1 MSLLRDDQAT
11 TLNEAQTAVGGT
23 ELAPRIRPKRGWPA
37 GDHKVSIT
45 EARELVD
52 RRRRAAE
59 QPAGAF
65 KKSALER
72 LLNQTGC
79 VGVRI
84 YYGMHPDG
92 QPALVLVGVDEYGE
106 EMLDGE
112 LLERNF
118 PCPPFC
124 PMGPSLRSARP

>member
-1 MSLLRDDQAT
+1 
-11 TLNEAQTAVGGT
+11 
-23 ELAPRIRPKRGWPA
+23 
-37 GDHKVSIT
+37 
-45 EARELVD
+45 VD
-52 RRRRAAE
+52 RRRRATE
-59 QPAGAF
+59 PPAGAF
-65 KKSALER
+65 KREALER

-79 VGVRI
+79 AGIRI

-112 LLERNF
+112 LAERSF

-124 PMGPSLRSARP
+124 PGGPSLRAS

>member
-1 MSLLRDDQAT
+1 MSLLRDDQT
-11 TLNEAQTAVGGT
+11 ITLADAEAAVASPD
-23 ELAPRIRPKRGWPA
+23 LAPRIRPKRGWPE
-37 GDHKVSIT
+37 GDHKVTIT
-45 EARELVD
+45 EARDLVD

-65 KKSALER
+65 KREALDR
-72 LLNQTGC
+72 ILGQTGC
-79 VGVRI
+79 AGIRI

-112 LLERNF
+112 LAEKNY

-124 PMGPSLRSARP
+124 PLGPSLRANR

>member
-1 MSLLRDDQAT
+1 MSLLRDDHAT
-11 TLNEAQTAVGGT
+11 TLTEARAATAPSAPT
-23 ELAPRIRPKRGWPA
+23 PRIRPKRGWPA
-37 GDHKVSIT
+37 GDHKIAIT

-65 KKSALER
+65 KREALER
-72 LLNQTGC
+72 ILDQTGC
-79 VGVRI
+79 AGIRI

-92 QPALVLVGVDEYGE
+92 QPALVLVGVDQYGE

-112 LLERNF
+112 LAERSY

-124 PMGPSLRSARP
+124 AFGPSLRAADR

>member
-1 MSLLRDDQAT
+1 MSLLRDDQTT
-11 TLNEAQTAVGGT
+11 TLTGAEAAV
-23 ELAPRIRPKRGWPA
+23 RIRPKRGWPA
-37 GDHKVSIT
+37 GDHKVTIG
-45 EARELVD
+45 EARDLVD

-65 KKSALER
+65 KREAFER
-72 LLNQTGC
+72 ILNQTGC
-79 VGVRI
+79 AGIRI

-92 QPALVLVGVDEYGE
+92 QPALVLVGVDQYGE

-112 LLERNF
+112 LAEKNY

-124 PMGPSLRSARP
+124 TFGPSLRSTR

>member
-1 MSLLRDDQAT
+1 MSLLRDDQT
-11 TLNEAQTAVGGT
+11 ITLTDAQAAVASPD
-23 ELAPRIRPKRGWPA
+23 LAPRIRPKRGWPA
-37 GDHKVSIT
+37 GDHKVTIT
-45 EARELVD
+45 EARDLVD

-65 KKSALER
+65 KREALER
-72 LLNQTGC
+72 ILGQTGC
-79 VGVRI
+79 VGMRI

-112 LLERNF
+112 LAERSF

-124 PMGPSLRSARP
+124 PIGPSLRASRI

>member
-1 MSLLRDDQAT
+1 MSFPQDDQTT
-11 TLNEAQTAVGGT
+11 TLSAAKATVEPAD
-23 ELAPRIRPKRGWPA
+23 LAPRIRPKRGWPE
-37 GDHKVSIT
+37 GDHKVTIG
-45 EARELVD
+45 EARELVE
-52 RRRRAAE
+52 RRRRAFE
-59 QPAGAF
+59 QTGGAF

-79 VGVRI
+79 AGIRI
-84 YYGMHPDG
+84 YHGMHPDG

-112 LLERNF
+112 LAERNY

-124 PMGPSLRSARP
+124 PVGPSLRSNS

>member
-1 MSLLRDDQAT
+1 MSLLRDDQTSTLTEARAAT
-11 TLNEAQTAVGGT
+11 APS
-23 ELAPRIRPKRGWPA
+23 ELTPRIRPKRGWPA
-37 GDHKVSIT
+37 GDHKIAIT

-65 KKSALER
+65 KREALER
-72 LLNQTGC
+72 LLHQTGC
-79 VGVRI
+79 AGIRV

-112 LLERNF
+112 LAERSF

-124 PMGPSLRSARP
+124 PMGPSLRSTRA